1 MSRWEIKVYG
11 YGIGHMYT
19 MHSDS
24 KLSSVKQ
31 NMARRLK
38 LHINAGVPVASIA
51 IRDTREE
58 SMVHI
63 REILKSGKPKYRVWE
78 KINYSTGYFPTHY
91 DWDNSYSS
99 KFKSMELES
108 NEESC

>member
-11 YGIGHMYT
+11 YGVGHMYT

-38 LHINAGVPVASIA
+38 LHINAGIAVALIA
-51 IRDTREE
+51 IRDRKEE
-58 SMVHI
+58 SIVHI
-63 REILKSGKPKYRVWE
+63 REILKSGKPKYRIWR
-78 KINYSTGYFPTHY
+78 KINYATSYYPTAQ
-91 DWDNSYSS
+91 DWDNSNSS
-99 KFKSMELES
+99 QFKSMELKK
-108 NEESC
+108 